1 MDDFLHESK
10 KAGLPSMNGRIR
22 PWHNILYIFYR
33 RTCLGEEEVGSHL
46 NFKFQIHVPVLS
58 P

>member
-1 MDDFLHESK
+1 MQVK
-10 KAGLPSMNGRIR
+10 KLVCLRCMAEYDLGITY
-22 PWHNILYIFYR
+22 YIYHR

-46 NFKFQIHVPVLS
+46 NLKFQIHVPVLS